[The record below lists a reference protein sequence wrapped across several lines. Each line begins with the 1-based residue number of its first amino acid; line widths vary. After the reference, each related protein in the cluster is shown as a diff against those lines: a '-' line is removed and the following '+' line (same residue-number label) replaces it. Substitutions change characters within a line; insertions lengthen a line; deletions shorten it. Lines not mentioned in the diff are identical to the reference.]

1 MNNTISISF
10 INRTARII
18 GTLMV
23 AFTLFIGI
31 GEMLEGQNKPGPG
44 LDYYTIITFI
54 VWGIGLAGLLFAMWK
69 PGAGGLISLISFI
82 VFNILVAFHPNPDS
96 TYSVVLLLFLIPS
109 ILFLLVWNLQKQQIE
124 NHNI

>member
-1 MNNTISISF
+1 MKKTTSISI
-10 INRTARII
+10 INWTARII

-44 LDYYTIITFI
+44 LDTFTIITFA

-69 PGAGGLISLISFI
+69 PGSGGLISLVSFI
-82 VFNILVAFHPNPDS
+82 VFNILVAVNPNPDS
-96 TYSVVLLLFLIPS
+96 TYTAVLLLFLLPS
-109 ILFLLVWNLQKQQIE
+109 ILFLLVWGLKNNK
-124 NHNI
+124 